1 MEVSGE
7 QPAERAEPRHA
18 LPAVPVSSPVKKM
31 KFFWRNVKFFWR
43 KDEGILVET

>member
-7 QPAERAEPRHA
+7 QPAERAEPRLA
-18 LPAVPVSSPVKKM
+18 LPAVPVNRPVKKM
-31 KFFWRNVKFFWR
+31 KSFWRNVKFFWR